1 MLHTDRDL
9 TQLLTGLCVL
19 EERERK
25 ERERERERDGGGGEN
40 REAAMR
46 MKITR
51 AECAGDGNEG
61 RVRWGSVKNE
71 FEGSKRKGEV

>member
-1 MLHTDRDL
+1 M
-9 TQLLTGLCVL
+9 
-19 EERERK
+19 
-25 ERERERERDGGGGEN
+25 GGGGEN

>member
-1 MLHTDRDL
+1 MCAR
-9 TQLLTGLCVL
+9 G
-19 EERERK
+19 EREEG
-25 ERERERERDGGGGEN
+25 ERERERKRWGGGGEN

>member
-1 MLHTDRDL
+1 MCAR
-9 TQLLTGLCVL
+9 G
-19 EERERK
+19 EREEG
-25 ERERERERDGGGGEN
+25 ERERERKRWGGGEN

>member
-19 EERERK
+19 EEREGR
-25 ERERERERDGGGGEN
+25 GGD

-71 FEGSKRKGEV
+71 FEGSKRKGEA